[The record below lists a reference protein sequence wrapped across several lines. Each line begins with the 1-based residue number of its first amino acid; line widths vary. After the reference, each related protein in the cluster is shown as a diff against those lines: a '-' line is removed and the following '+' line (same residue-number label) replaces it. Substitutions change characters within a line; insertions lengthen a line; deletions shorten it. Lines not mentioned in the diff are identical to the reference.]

1 MACVYAKSKDRPAM
15 SVPLHRDPREHS
27 LFFVDFCKILRMTAK
42 KVERKVQKEEKIFQK
57 GLDKGERVCYNKQC
71 EPKGRKSLGV
81 TCRCGGT
88 GRRPG
93 LKIP

>member
-1 MACVYAKSKDRPAM
+1 M
-15 SVPLHRDPREHS
+15 
-27 LFFVDFCKILRMTAK
+27 K
-42 KVERKVQKEEKIFQK
+42 KRKKEEKIFQK
-57 GLDKGERVCYNKQC
+57 GLDKGESVCYNKQC